1 MDTTYAVKSIRGAQG
16 GGMEVNA
23 SPHQRCCKVLR
34 MSFIQIKCLLILF
47 VGRML
52 LECCL
57 RCLSEHNMLVVRI
70 LICNIHN
77 YFILYCDMT

>member
-23 SPHQRCCKVLR
+23 SPMLQGFKNVIY
-34 MSFIQIKCLLILF
+34 SNNCLLILF